1 MSWWTAWLSAFAFTQ
16 AVEVPVD
23 ACALARHGPH
33 RARWKRAVIGFGA
46 SAVTHPVVW
55 FVFPRLA
62 RRWGQGYAVMV
73 VEAETFAVVVEAAY
87 LGAFGLRHALLW
99 SIVANAASAGLGLV
113 MRHLVGWP

>member
-1 MSWWTAWLSAFAFTQ
+1 MRLLVTRPQPQ
-16 AVEVPVD
+16 ADTWVTHLLGAGVD

-62 RRWGQGYAVMV
+62 RRWGQGYALMV
-73 VEAETFAVVVEAAY
+73 VEAETFAVVVEAAHQCMTTR
-87 LGAFGLRHALLW
+87 GIQSTTVWTVVMPW
-99 SIVANAASAGLGLV
+99 SEMSAK
-113 MRHLVGWP
+113 RTSS